1 MHEEAEHGGVSDV
14 VFKLDL
20 MMASPTASGHGAPC
34 SLTRRMEHTFYAK
47 SGKRMFDF
55 VAAAIGTLVLSPAL
69 LVLLLLVKLTS
80 PGPVFYRQERVGRNG
95 KSFRIVKFRSM
106 FEDADKRGPAITSAG
121 DHRITALG
129 RLLRRFKLDELPQ
142 LWNVLR
148 GEMSLVGPRPE
159 VPCYVE
165 SYSDSQRRVLA
176 VRPGITDPGSIRYRH
191 EEQVLGDQPDPDRYY
206 REVVLPDKLNLN
218 LEYLSHMS
226 FSYDLSLLLRTT
238 GCIVLPKGWLTRT
251 P

>member
-1 MHEEAEHGGVSDV
+1 MTPRTQHN
-14 VFKLDL
+14 
-20 MMASPTASGHGAPC
+20 
-34 SLTRRMEHTFYAK
+34 FYAK
-47 SGKRMFDF
+47 TGKRMFDCM
-55 VAAAIGTLVLSPAL
+55 AAAIG
-69 LVLLLLVKLTS
+69 LVLLSPVLLALSIFVKLSS

-95 KSFRIVKFRSM
+95 KIFRIVKFRSM
-106 FEDADKRGPAITSAG
+106 LEHADKRGPAITSAG

-129 RLLRRFKLDELPQ
+129 RLLRHLKLDEVPQ

-165 SYSDSQRRVLA
+165 SYSDLQRRVLA

-191 EEQVLGDQPDPDRYY
+191 EEQELGEQADPNRYY
-206 REVVLPDKLNLN
+206 REVVLPHKLNLN

>member
-1 MHEEAEHGGVSDV
+1 MMAGRG
-14 VFKLDL
+14 DL
-20 MMASPTASGHGAPC
+20 MTP
-34 SLTRRMEHTFYAK
+34 HTQHNFYAQT
-47 SGKRMFDF
+47 GKRMFDC
-55 VAAAIGTLVLSPAL
+55 VAAAIG
-69 LVLLLLVKLTS
+69 LLLLFPVLLALSLLVKFSS
-80 PGPVFYRQERVGRNG
+80 PGPVLYRQERVGRGG
-95 KSFRIVKFRSM
+95 KLFRIAKFRSM
-106 FEDADKRGPAITSAG
+106 IEHADKGGLAITSAG
-121 DHRITALG
+121 DPRVTAVG
-129 RLLRRFKLDELPQ
+129 GFLRRLKLDELPQ
-142 LWNVLR
+142 LWNVLK

-159 VPCYVE
+159 VPYYVE

-176 VRPGITDPGSIRYRH
+176 VRPGITDPGSILYRH

-218 LEYLSHMS
+218 LEYISNIS

>member
-1 MHEEAEHGGVSDV
+1 
-14 VFKLDL
+14 
-20 MMASPTASGHGAPC
+20 MMASPTTSGHGTSC
-34 SLTRRMEHTFYAK
+34 STTRQKMEQTFYAK
-47 SGKRMFDF
+47 SGKRIFDS
-55 VAAAIGTLVLSPAL
+55 AAAAVGLLVLSPVL

-80 PGPVFYRQERVGRNG
+80 PGPVFYWQERVGKNG
-95 KSFRIVKFRSM
+95 KTFRIVKFRSM
-106 FEDADKRGPAITSAG
+106 VEHADKRGPAITSSR

-129 RLLRRFKLDELPQ
+129 RLLRCLKLDELPQ

-191 EEQVLGDQPDPDRYY
+191 EEQMLGDQPDPDRYY

-218 LEYLSHMS
+218 LEYLSNMS

-238 GCIVLPKGWLTRT
+238 GCIVLPKRWLTRRL
-251 P
+251 